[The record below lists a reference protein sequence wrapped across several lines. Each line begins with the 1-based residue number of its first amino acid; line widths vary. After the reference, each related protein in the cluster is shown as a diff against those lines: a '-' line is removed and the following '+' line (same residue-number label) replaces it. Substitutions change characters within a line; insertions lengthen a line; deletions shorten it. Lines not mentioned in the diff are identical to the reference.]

1 MKIEVDANV
10 RRRSGFTLEASLS
23 LEAGSLG
30 IVGPSGS
37 GKSTLLDVLAG
48 VEPGGRVSL
57 DGVDFSKIPL
67 HRRRVGYVTQDPLL
81 FPHLSVRRNLEFAP
95 RAQGVEDVAT
105 ALGIL
110 ELLDRMPRHLSG
122 GERRRAALARAIA
135 SQPRLLLLDE
145 PFAGLDERRR
155 REAMSLLDQ
164 SRRRFA
170 LPMVL
175 VSHFAEEVIALTE
188 SAVRLEG
195 GKIVAVGSSAS
206 VLRAGETQIDNF
218 FTACVVGPSLV
229 RCGFV
234 ELHAYVPEGVSG
246 DVRMACYAHDVL
258 LATSEPKEISAR
270 NVLWTMATAV
280 EAAGDAVL
288 VTLAA
293 PPVKAL
299 VTRDAADRLG
309 LEAGKRLVAI
319 LKATSIAYLGPAA

>member
-1 MKIEVDANV
+1 MRFDVEARVN
-10 RRRSGFTLEASLS
+10 RRSGFSLEASVAC
-23 LEAGSLG
+23 EAGSLG

-57 DGVDFSKIPL
+57 DGADVSNVPL

-81 FPHLSVRRNLEFAP
+81 FPHLTVRRNLEYAP
-95 RAQGVEDVAT
+95 GAQGVEDVAT

-135 SQPRLLLLDE
+135 SQPQLLLLDE

-164 SRRRFA
+164 ARRRFA

-175 VSHFAEEVIALTE
+175 VSHFAEEVIALTDA
-188 SAVRLEG
+188 AVRLEG
-195 GKIVAVGSSAS
+195 GRIATVGPSAS

-218 FTACVVGPSLV
+218 FTGCVVGPSLV
-229 RCGFV
+229 RCGHI
-234 ELHAYVPEGVSG
+234 ELHAYVPENATG
-246 DVRMACYAHDVL
+246 DVRLACYAHDVL

-270 NVLWTMATAV
+270 NVLWTMATGV
-280 EAAGDAVL
+280 EPAGEAVL

-299 VTRDAADRLG
+299 VTREAAERLG
-309 LEAGKRLVAI
+309 VEEGKRLVAI
-319 LKATSIAYLGPAA
+319 LKATSIAYLGPAT